1 MFRRVLAGMV
11 VAAAILTLSP
21 SPSSGASKEI
31 LELQRDVGNLQDM
44 VKAMQRSQDE
54 RFAALQVLVQQSV
67 NAANEASRSAAVIQ
81 SGFQQNMR
89 DLETK
94 VVTPVVSLGARMDQ
108 VSTDLRT
115 VSQAVSDLTNMISKL
130 QSQLTDL
137 NNAVKVIQQPPAPA
151 PSATGTA
158 TVGVTQGGAPE
169 VPPIASQPLYDNAR
183 RDQMGGKLDLA
194 LQEFNDYLKWYGN
207 TDLAP
212 NAQYYIASIHSS
224 LGDYENA
231 VREFDIVLEKYPDNN
246 KTPDAMYGKGQA
258 LIKMGRR
265 TDGGREFQELIKR
278 FPKNDLSPKA
288 CDQLKGM
295 GLSCGPRAAAA
306 PAKSTAK
313 RAAKK

>member
-1 MFRRVLAGMV
+1 M
-11 VAAAILTLSP
+11 
-21 SPSSGASKEI
+21 
-31 LELQRDVGNLQDM
+31 
-44 VKAMQRSQDE
+44 
-54 RFAALQVLVQQSV
+54 LVQQSL
-67 NAANEASRSAAVIQ
+67 NAANDASKSVAVIQ
-81 SGFQQNMR
+81 SGFQQSTR

-115 VSQAVSDLTNMISKL
+115 VSQAVSDLTSMISKL

-137 NNAVKVIQQPPAPA
+137 NNAVKVIQQPPPPE
-151 PSATGTA
+151 PSPTGTA
-158 TVGVTQGGAPE
+158 TMGTTPGGAPE
-169 VPPIASQPLYDNAR
+169 VPPISSQALYDNAR
-183 RDQMGGKLDLA
+183 RDQMGGKLELA

-224 LGDYENA
+224 LGDYESA

-295 GLSCGPRAAAA
+295 GLSCGPRAAA
-306 PAKSTAK
+306 PAKSP
-313 RAAKK
+313 AKKKKS

>member
-1 MFRRVLAGMV
+1 MFRRIFVCIG
-11 VAAAILTLSP
+11 VAAAVIALSP
-21 SPSSGASKEI
+21 APSSGASKEI
-31 LELQRDVGNLQDM
+31 LELQRDVATLQDM

-54 RFAALQVLVQQSV
+54 RFAALQVLVQQSL
-67 NAANEASRSAAVIQ
+67 NSANDASRSAAVIQ

-89 DLETK
+89 ELESK

-115 VSQAVSDLTNMISKL
+115 VSQAVADLTQMMSKL

-137 NNAVKVIQQPPAPA
+137 NNAVKVIQQPPAPP
-151 PSATGTA
+151 PSASGTGAPGT
-158 TVGVTQGGAPE
+158 TPGGAAE
-169 VPPIASQPLYDNAR
+169 IPPISSQALYDNAT
-183 RDQMGGKLDLA
+183 RDRMGGKLDLA
-194 LQEFNDYLKWYGN
+194 LQEYNDYLKWYGN

-265 TDGGREFQELIKR
+265 TDGSREFQELIKK

-295 GLSCGPRAAAA
+295 GLSCGLRAAAPPSKS
-306 PAKSTAK
+306 PAK
-313 RAAKK
+313 RKK